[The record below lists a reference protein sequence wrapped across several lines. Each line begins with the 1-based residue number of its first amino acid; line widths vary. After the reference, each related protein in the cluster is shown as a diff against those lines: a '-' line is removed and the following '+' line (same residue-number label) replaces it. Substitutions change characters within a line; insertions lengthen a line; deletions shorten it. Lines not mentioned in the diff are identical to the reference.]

1 MLNIAKNV
9 KNRLSAYSKVLENYM
24 FMTALQIIGSAFG
37 ILIYP
42 YLIRTLGAESYGY
55 YVFTVSITS
64 YFITFVMYGYN
75 FTALKRISEHK
86 ENQEL
91 KNQTISEIFTA
102 KLVLLIPA
110 TFIFGVLLMFV
121 PFFRSNVN
129 LLLAT
134 YLQIFASVIFPLW
147 YFQGMQKMRVVTYI
161 QLTFRLLSLPFIF
174 ILVKSP
180 EDVTTYAVIS
190 SLSLILP
197 AIYAQLW
204 LRKHDGIRLKIVQFK
219 SLKNSYTE
227 ALPYFG
233 TLAVATVKDELL
245 TLIIA
250 TVFGMRDV
258 ALFDLAKKIVTIP
271 RLLTNSIN
279 NALFP
284 KIIENQN
291 IETLKKIIR
300 YEKIIGLAVSGGI
313 IILGYPA
320 ILLLGGIEMI
330 GAYTLA
336 IILSFTVLVW
346 LLVGSYVNFIFVP
359 RNLGTYVI
367 RNQTIAL
374 ISFIVFNIPLIFFQN
389 IHITVLAMTLSGF
402 AEIVYCN
409 YLIRRY
415 KLL

>member
-1 MLNIAKNV
+1 MLNFAKNV

-64 YFITFVMYGYN
+64 YFITFVMYGFN

-110 TFIFGVLLMFV
+110 TFIFAVLLMFV

-129 LLLAT
+129 LFLAT

-180 EDVTTYAVIS
+180 EDVTTYAVNFELVANFTGNLCS
-190 SLSLILP
+190 
-197 AIYAQLW
+197 
-204 LRKHDGIRLKIVQFK
+204 
-219 SLKNSYTE
+219 
-227 ALPYFG
+227 
-233 TLAVATVKDELL
+233 TLA
-245 TLIIA
+245 
-250 TVFGMRDV
+250 
-258 ALFDLAKKIVTIP
+258 
-271 RLLTNSIN
+271 
-279 NALFP
+279 
-284 KIIENQN
+284 
-291 IETLKKIIR
+291 
-300 YEKIIGLAVSGGI
+300 
-313 IILGYPA
+313 
-320 ILLLGGIEMI
+320 
-330 GAYTLA
+330 
-336 IILSFTVLVW
+336 
-346 LLVGSYVNFIFVP
+346 
-359 RNLGTYVI
+359 
-367 RNQTIAL
+367 
-374 ISFIVFNIPLIFFQN
+374 
-389 IHITVLAMTLSGF
+389 
-402 AEIVYCN
+402 
-409 YLIRRY
+409 
-415 KLL
+415 